1 MILNVC
7 FCYSARGCLDIDTD
21 ELDPKADLQDE
32 IKKYLNSRISF
43 ESEYID
49 DVDLDGIE
57 YVEVDDDDL

>member
-7 FCYSARGCLDIDTD
+7 FCYSARGYLNIDTD